1 MNLRS
6 RQPPADRDPVPQ
18 PLKPLVFLLLVSLAA
33 GERHGYALKK
43 EIRARTG
50 GKVSPGPAT
59 LYRTLAELLDLGL
72 IEESER
78 RPAPEL
84 DDERRRYY
92 RITSRGEAAA
102 RAETQRLSKLVRL
115 ARSAGIV
122 PGTA

>member
-1 MNLRS
+1 MRV
-6 RQPPADRDPVPQ
+6 RREKPPPDRNPAPQ

-59 LYRTLAELLDLGL
+59 LYRTLAELVDLGL

-92 RITSRGEAAA
+92 RITERGRRVVLAEARRLEGLVAAA
-102 RAETQRLSKLVRL
+102 R
-115 ARSAGIV
+115 
-122 PGTA
+122 TAVLEA